1 MKAHPHISEQFDAEL
16 EQARNLLMEMGGTV
30 EQQLRNACQAL
41 TTHDTEL
48 VQTVRDAEDRVNQLE
63 IDLDELCVHI
73 IALRQPAA
81 TDLRTLIGLMKAST
95 DLERIGDE
103 AERIAKVAKAVS
115 HLPFPD
121 DQYNDIRV
129 MGATTSAMLSKAL
142 DVFARVD
149 ADQALAVIASDERVD
164 ADYDAIVRQRGQQM
178 SEHPAQIERALN
190 VIWAARALE
199 RIGDHAKNISEYAV
213 FLAKG
218 EDVRHGN
225 LTAEQTPSD

>member
-1 MKAHPHISEQFDAEL
+1 
-16 EQARNLLMEMGGTV
+16 MEMGGTV

-48 VQTVRDAEDRVNQLE
+48 VQTVRDAEDKVNQLE

-103 AERIAKVAKAVS
+103 AERIAKMAKAVS

-121 DQYNDIRV
+121 DEYNDIRV
-129 MGATTSAMLSKAL
+129 MGATTSAMLRKAL

-164 ADYDAIVRQRGQQM
+164 ADYDAIVRQRGQEM

-225 LTAEQTPSD
+225 LTAERTPSD